1 MKSRCERAW
10 PLIVVSLMFLP
21 VSASAQT
28 LDASR
33 IRDAATRGYA
43 AIQVAQKAS
52 RSSQTCT
59 TTCHLQLY
67 GTFAYRAML
76 DRDLPLDKAV
86 AQADA
91 LRAFTRVATSLS
103 AAVEGNSLG
112 EIAMNEAF
120 SLVASH
126 AIGLRGSVVTAA
138 VARAVALKQN
148 PGGDWPAL
156 HERPPS
162 NHSSFTF
169 TALGLRALQLYGHP
183 RQHADLARR
192 IGRALTWLRSHVAR
206 DTESRT
212 YQLLGLAWAGA
223 GREVIAPLMASL
235 AATQR
240 SDGGW
245 NSLDGRDSDVYSTA
259 QALVA
264 LHQAGGMAVTD
275 PVWRRGLDFLL
286 RAQAADGTWHV
297 KTRLPPWVSP
307 PYFESGYPYGRDQ
320 FISVAAANWSV
331 QALSLALEARGAPS
345 RLPLSDM
352 QPTVNEPWVETVMF
366 GSVSDLRKL
375 LDDGLS
381 PNAVTTTEGLTPLML
396 AVPDLEKLQLLIDR
410 GGNINAR
417 SRGRY
422 SALLIAA
429 QYRESTAALRVLLA
443 RGARVAP
450 EPGEGRPAADAYPTF
465 LAAQTG
471 NAEILPEL
479 RRAGDALDASA
490 IMFGSFPVPPLLAA
504 VFFNHLDVGRTLLA
518 LGAKVD
524 PPDGRYDSPL
534 ASAVVANHLDFARLL
549 IERGADVNRVDEKG
563 MTPLMYTAVA
573 DFGDSAMVDLLLASG
588 ARTAVRDK
596 SGLTAADYARQYGHS
611 GLISKL
617 AQ

>member
-1 MKSRCERAW
+1 MKNRFRPVWLVTA
-10 PLIVVSLMFLP
+10 LVIGVLP
-21 VSASAQT
+21 IGAAAQT
-28 LDASR
+28 IDPAR

-43 AIQVAQKAS
+43 AIQKAQQAS

-59 TTCHLQLY
+59 STCHLQLY
-67 GTFAYRAML
+67 GAFAYRAML
-76 DRDLPLDKAV
+76 DVGLPLDDAV
-86 AQADA
+86 ARADA
-91 LRAFTRVATSLS
+91 RRAFTRVATNLS
-103 AAVEGNSLG
+103 TAVEGNSLG

-148 PGGDWPAL
+148 PAGDWPAL

-169 TALGLRALQLYGHP
+169 TALGLRSLQLYGHP
-183 RQHADLARR
+183 RQKEDLDRR
-192 IGRALTWLRSHVAR
+192 IGRAQAWLESHVAG

-212 YQLLGLAWAGA
+212 YQLLGLAWAGTE
-223 GREVIAPLMASL
+223 RKVLASLAAAL

-245 NSLDGRDSDVYSTA
+245 NSLDGRDSDAYSTA
-259 QALVA
+259 EALVS
-264 LHQAGGMAVTD
+264 LHQAGGIPLTD
-275 PVWRRGLDFLL
+275 PVWRRGLEFLL
-286 RAQAADGTWHV
+286 HAQAPDGTWHV

-331 QALSLALEARGAPS
+331 RALSLAVEPRTAPA

-352 QPTVNEPWVETVMF
+352 QPPVSEPWVETVMF

-375 LDDGLS
+375 LDEGLS
-381 PNAVTTTEGLTPLML
+381 ANAVTKGEGLTPLML
-396 AVPDLEKLQLLIDR
+396 AVPDVDKMQLLIDR
-410 GGNINAR
+410 GADINAR
-417 SRGRY
+417 SRGRF

-429 QYRESTAALRVLLA
+429 QYRDSTAALRVLLA

-450 EPGEGRPAADAYPTF
+450 EAGDDRPAASVYPTF
-465 LAAQTG
+465 LAAHTG

-490 IMFGSFPVPPLLAA
+490 IMFGSLPVTPLLAA
-504 VFFNHLDVGRTLLA
+504 AFFNHLDVGRTLLT

-524 PPDGRYDSPL
+524 PADGRYDSAL
-534 ASAVVANHLDFARLL
+534 ASAVFANHVDFARLL
-549 IERGADVNRVDEKG
+549 IESGADVNRVDEKG
-563 MTPLMYTAVA
+563 MTPLIYAAVA
-573 DFGDSAMVDLLLASG
+573 DFGDSAMVDLLLESG
-588 ARTAVRDK
+588 AKTGLRDK

-611 GLISKL
+611 RLLPKL